1 MLMIPFKKFQKF
13 NPDLK
18 AFILWKDGVNLS
30 LMRSEEDFLV
40 CLYELY
46 GYYVELFFDADS
58 EPVSMKEFEDVEKLS
73 PYLSSLDIEE
83 VVVKLN

>member
-1 MLMIPFKKFQKF
+1 MIPFKTFQHF

-18 AFILWKDGVNLS
+18 AFLLWKDGVNLS
-30 LMRSEEDFLV
+30 LMRSEDDFLV

-58 EPVSMKEFEDVEKLS
+58 EPVLMKEFEGTERLS
-73 PYLSSLDIEE
+73 PYLSLLDIEE

>member
-1 MLMIPFKKFQKF
+1 
-13 NPDLK
+13 
-18 AFILWKDGVNLS
+18 
-30 LMRSEEDFLV
+30 
-40 CLYELY
+40 LY

>member
-1 MLMIPFKKFQKF
+1 MIPFKTFQQF

-58 EPVSMKEFEDVEKLS
+58 EPVQMKEFEGTEKLGA
-73 PYLSSLDIEE
+73 YLSLVDIED
-83 VVVKLN
+83 VVVKLD